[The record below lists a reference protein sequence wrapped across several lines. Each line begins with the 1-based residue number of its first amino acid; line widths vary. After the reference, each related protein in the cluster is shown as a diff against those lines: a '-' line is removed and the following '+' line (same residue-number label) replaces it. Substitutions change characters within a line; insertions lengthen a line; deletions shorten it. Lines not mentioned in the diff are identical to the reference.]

1 MKLRTE
7 NPPLLVSKA
16 ENGCID
22 AAIFSK
28 EMADTMKLRTYPD
41 DTIVCII
48 IKGGE
53 DEK

>member
-7 NPPLLVSKA
+7 NPTLLVSKA

-28 EMADTMKLRTYPD
+28 EMADAMKLRTDSD
-41 DTIVCII
+41 DNIACII

-53 DEK
+53 NEK